1 MSKKVI
7 RLTESQLKEI
17 INDKLAQ
24 SYGGDS
30 HSFPHGSG
38 QWNTTEGEKENNM
51 KKSSIKS
58 IKINSNWYL
67 IDIEKELKENIWDEI
82 NVGERF
88 IQTVH
93 LKFPTKTTYNLGILQ
108 KKEKAYEPTGYKI
121 MKTKKQT
128 LKESVLPQLNKPF
141 TQIVNG
147 LEQENIGFRPVIVR
161 VGQLKP
167 IQNNIE
173 VTKMDGMLDSLQ
185 NNKDL
190 GPIWISSDNDILDGH
205 HRAAA
210 IIKNSGRDEKIK
222 CIRIDLDKDNGVRMM
237 NKINDKIDWSEE
249 NQKNSEL
256 EETKKPKENVLRFNK
271 KQLEEYAKKVIQ
283 DNLEEMSID
292 PQGELVEG
300 PYTVEDVIDIGKG
313 IVKNKFDAYEILK
326 NVGKSEEIIS
336 PEDIK
341 REIDNYY
348 QNKRNYKHET
358 PFHGGYHTDFPGY
371 SLNEKEL
378 EEGPRTHSS
387 LRSQRLKSQGEKRY
401 ASSRMRPSQR
411 DLSEENNNE
420 IKEHDLVTLKVDL
433 PNIPSGTEGTV
444 VHIYNNETFVVEFFQ
459 KNKTIA
465 VETVDRTQIEPRS
478 SMESG
483 LSEENID
490 QDKKYVVIAN
500 NKRTGETEIL
510 IDPSTKEEAE
520 KFKSN
525 FETIGV
531 AGKYTNFEVVPDT
544 YFDAKMERH
553 PSFEDRYSLNEKEI
567 TEDKINEYLK
577 LKEKYNVKTLPSEEL
592 SLEEQDKFME
602 EFNKPLK
609 KKRTIR
615 LNEKQMMEM
624 IKTLQKEYTSNH
636 PYASP
641 AAPVSPGDVSAM

>member
-283 DNLEEMSID
+283 DNLEEYDLSEDNINQDKNLNINADQLWDMVLFERPALKDEYKEWLNQKGLRSREDYENTNNLIEFVKEEFPEVLD
-292 PQGELVEG
+292 V
-300 PYTVEDVIDIGKG
+300 PYI
-313 IVKNKFDAYEILK
+313 KN
-326 NVGKSEEIIS
+326 N
-336 PEDIK
+336 
-341 REIDNYY
+341 N
-348 QNKRNYKHET
+348 QNKKDPIEKPLHR
-358 PFHGGYHTDFPGY
+358 GYTSQIINFKGY

-387 LRSQRLKSQGEKRY
+387 LRSQRLKSQGEKKY
-401 ASSRMRPSQR
+401 SSSRMRPAQR
-411 DLSEENNNE
+411 DLSE
-420 IKEHDLVTLKVDL
+420 D
-433 PNIPSGTEGTV
+433 
-444 VHIYNNETFVVEFFQ
+444 
-459 KNKTIA
+459 
-465 VETVDRTQIEPRS
+465 
-478 SMESG
+478 
-483 LSEENID
+483 NID

-553 PSFEDRYSLNEKEI
+553 PSFEDRYSLSEKDI
-567 TEDKINEYLK
+567 SEDQINEYLK
-577 LKEKYNVKTLPSEEL
+577 LKEKYNVKDLPSEEL
-592 SLEEQDKFME
+592 SLDEQNKFLE

-609 KKRTIR
+609 NKKRTVR
-615 LNEKQMMEM
+615 LNEKQFKGM
-624 IKTLQKEYTSNH
+624 IETLKNEYAT
-636 PYASP
+636 
-641 AAPVSPGDVSAM
+641 PGLPIAGELPSQ